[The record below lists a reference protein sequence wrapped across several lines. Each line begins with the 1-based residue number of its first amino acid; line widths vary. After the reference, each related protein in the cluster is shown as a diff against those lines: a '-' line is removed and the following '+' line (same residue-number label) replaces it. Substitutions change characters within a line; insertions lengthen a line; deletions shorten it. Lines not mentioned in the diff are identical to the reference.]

1 MFIVPQNKK
10 GTVAVT
16 VLEAILLILTMT
28 AMKAVRAFRRSRKG
42 RTQAY

>member
-16 VLEAILLILTMT
+16 VLEAFLFILTT
-28 AMKAVRAFRRSRKG
+28 TDLCDGGPAGYSGVRRRS
-42 RTQAY
+42 Q